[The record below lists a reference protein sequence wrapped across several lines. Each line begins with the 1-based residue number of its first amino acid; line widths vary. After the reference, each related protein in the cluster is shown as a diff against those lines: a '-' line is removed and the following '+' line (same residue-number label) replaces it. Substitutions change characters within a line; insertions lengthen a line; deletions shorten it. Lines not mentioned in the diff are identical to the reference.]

1 MCIPVSFYQHNSRPE
16 THVLNYGDE
25 RFLRHII
32 IVRHPT
38 TPYGFLGER
47 PPSRKAR
54 VRSAGTRYHYPTAPP
69 IRALRGGRGP
79 TRKAIVRSR
88 QITGGFPNCT
98 SLLPLRT
105 SAKSGH
111 GDVSTSTGFTVFW
124 KQHAPVMIDRN
135 KTTCVFF
142 PVRICEKD
150 KYSKDVN
157 TNNLYSNV
165 QIGCTS
171 IGLHREVSSRF
182 LSICVHREVD
192 VSAQIHRLSMH
203 LRIVMKEQY
212 SHGYPCICVAQRDA
226 CCCKMRVSTP
236 THVALFARIC
246 LAYECIHIYM

>member
-1 MCIPVSFYQHNSRPE
+1 M
-16 THVLNYGDE
+16 
-25 RFLRHII
+25 
-32 IVRHPT
+32 
-38 TPYGFLGER
+38 
-47 PPSRKAR
+47 
-54 VRSAGTRYHYPTAPP
+54 
-69 IRALRGGRGP
+69 RALKGGRGP

-124 KQHAPVMIDRN
+124 KQLATVMIDRN

-182 LSICVHREVD
+182 LSNWCTQRSGCER
-192 VSAQIHRLSMH
+192 SNSQTIHAFAYCNEITPRNS
-203 LRIVMKEQY
+203 
-212 SHGYPCICVAQRDA
+212 GYPCICVASRDA
-226 CCCKMRVSTP
+226 CCCTMRVSTP

-246 LAYECIHIYM
+246 PAYVHMNVYTLTCSITLRAHDATLLVALAASRHSLPKAINLSQRQSQSLRQRQRQSQSLSLSQG